1 MKKKNLTI
9 MFLVILMMV
18 ALVWVYLSLS
28 QVAFKCYSELNLKK
42 ETTPLHAIELQASTS
57 FFFYRNG
64 SGFIKFTGTVDDS
77 SSQYVLNRMLPFK
90 YSDLDNDGI
99 YTINFIAQKIRAIDD
114 VPEDLWSKF
123 IETGNDNMPYYINLE
138 NISKN
143 IYMINGLASPIMV
156 CSSEQN

>member
-1 MKKKNLTI
+1 MADTVV
-9 MFLVILMMV
+9 F
-18 ALVWVYLSLS
+18 
-28 QVAFKCYSELNLKK
+28 
-42 ETTPLHAIELQASTS
+42 S
-57 FFFYRNG
+57 FGACRDLFDNV
-64 SGFIKFTGTVDDS
+64 VDSPAD
-77 SSQYVLNRMLPFK
+77 
-90 YSDLDNDGI
+90 I
-99 YTINFIAQKIRAIDD
+99 ITINFTAQKIRAIDD